1 MHLTS
6 KPRFWRRDVYSQP
19 TLLSRTSQACV
30 VSANDEPSAR
40 LVRRIRLPVT
50 SRNSVGGSMCSL
62 MKEHVL
68 WVRTCLDPTPS
79 LGAATYFSLLYN
91 HIQTSTNLV
100 SSNHSRKNWSS
111 CTLSSST
118 VAPGSIIKF
127 SVMFILCFSAN
138 PKSANSLSFAR
149 KKRVLL

>member
-1 MHLTS
+1 MSLCSMQMCLCVWVCEGYSGWDHETKLMHLTS

-100 SSNHSRKNWSS
+100 TSNHSRK
-111 CTLSSST
+111 TG
-118 VAPGSIIKF
+118 AP
-127 SVMFILCFSAN
+127 VRHHRAQL
-138 PKSANSLSFAR
+138 R
-149 KKRVLL
+149 RVP